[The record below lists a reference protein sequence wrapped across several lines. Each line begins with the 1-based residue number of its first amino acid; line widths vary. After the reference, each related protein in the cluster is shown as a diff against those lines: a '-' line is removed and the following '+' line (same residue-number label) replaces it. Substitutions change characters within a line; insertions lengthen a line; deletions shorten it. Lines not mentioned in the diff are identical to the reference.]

1 MVSVAGMS
9 TRGVDERVED
19 VFQLCFEVLPFY
31 LAGVFPPKRIREPL
45 DGVEDAELVSPRLL
59 ILEGWVAVADEDAS
73 AGYACVGFV
82 HG

>member
-1 MVSVAGMS
+1 MVSVSGMS

-19 VFQLCFEVLPFY
+19 AFQLCFQILPLY

-45 DGVEDAELVSPRLL
+45 HGMQYAELVSPRLL